1 MFIIRVKKQAILIL
15 GIFLILGFSAILF
28 LSREICHAE
37 ENKNFIKYA
46 EFNPTYEALNKAM
59 KEDIKSHDKDIKINW
74 IEVLACLGSKYG
86 GDFKRYKES
95 DMDEILKKLKSG
107 KPMSEITSGMKNYN
121 YYYQVYEAVLKE
133 FLGT

>member
-1 MFIIRVKKQAILIL
+1 MFIIRIKKQAFLIL
-15 GIFLILGFSAILF
+15 GIFLVVGFSAILF
-28 LSREICHAE
+28 LSKERCNAQES
-37 ENKNFIKYA
+37 KNFIKYA

-95 DMDEILKKLKSG
+95 DMDEILKKLKAG
-107 KPMSEITSGMKNYN
+107 KTISEITSGM
-121 YYYQVYEAVLKE
+121 
-133 FLGT
+133 